1 MKEENRLRNLTSAQS
16 ARERN
21 KMRAKAARFAQACG
35 GSKAFLFRT
44 SLSYP
49 FKKKKKFQTR
59 CGDFYLK
66 IETVNITYHPFPHAG
81 HFTGQEFSAAV
92 NLNLTQL

>member
-49 FKKKKKFQTR
+49 FKKKKNSKP
-59 CGDFYLK
+59 G
-66 IETVNITYHPFPHAG
+66 AG
-81 HFTGQEFSAAV
+81 IFIWK
-92 NLNLTQL
+92 